1 MRLWLKREREMKN
14 FTQQSIAKNIG
25 VERQYYG
32 MIEKGER
39 TPSPKVAKKI
49 AEVLDID
56 WTLFFEDGGNKTFP
70 VGGGKL
76 I

>member
-1 MRLWLKREREMKN
+1 MRLWLKKEREIKN
-14 FTQQSIAKNIG
+14 FTQQSIAKNVG

-49 AEVLDID
+49 AEVLDLD
-56 WTLFFEDGGNKTFP
+56 WTLFEDRGNKTFP
-70 VGGGKL
+70 FAGGKL